1 MARPGPSAPAPVPP
15 GADPGSDAASP
26 RPLGA
31 ALVSTVA
38 LAVAATLGVAVAL
51 LPFAHPTGDDFCSA
65 ASARQYGLL
74 EAVRH
79 EYLHWGGRWAA
90 QALVVG
96 FWDVFDVTHA
106 YAVGLIA
113 TMAASL
119 LALRGL
125 VGAVPPWRDQP
136 RQAWAAAL
144 ALYALHW
151 SGMPAPGQS
160 VYWFEG
166 ASIYSLNLSLGLLVV
181 AGLLRLPEQPSGRR
195 RLASAGWTLLAFV
208 TAAFHELF
216 ALVLGGVLALG
227 SAVTFATRDS
237 RRLAWTSATVAVALG
252 LASVVLAPGT
262 EVRQPTINPE
272 GPDPL
277 RALLAAL
284 AMWARVLDAPG
295 IGDPVG
301 SHAPLGWVVD
311 ARLIA
316 ASVLVATGALPAPG
330 WLRRRPTLWK
340 ALAPAGTL
348 ALLSGAF
355 LVGGLAL
362 GRTLP
367 LRAFNG
373 LYLLFLLGWFLTLF
387 VHASDGAPAR
397 PGAPAIRFLRVVSAV
412 VLALG
417 LLVSGNVK
425 HGLRDLGRG
434 RAIAFD
440 RAMEA
445 RYAEARRAREAGARE
460 LVIAPIEPWP
470 SSYFRNDVGDLTP
483 PLRECVARYFELES
497 VRVARS
503 E

>member
-1 MARPGPSAPAPVPP
+1 VG
-15 GADPGSDAASP
+15 
-26 RPLGA
+26 
-31 ALVSTVA
+31 
-38 LAVAATLGVAVAL
+38 LAVAATLGVALAL

-65 ASARQYGLL
+65 ASARQYGLV

-96 FWDVFDVTHA
+96 FWDVFDVTRG
-106 YAVGLIA
+106 YAVGLLA
-113 TMAASL
+113 TLSVSL
-119 LALRGL
+119 LALRAL
-125 VGAVPPWRDQP
+125 LGAVPPWRNRP
-136 RQAWAAAL
+136 GKAWAAAL
-144 ALYALHW
+144 ALLALHW
-151 SGMPAPGQS
+151 AGMPAPGQS

-181 AGLLRLPEQPSGRR
+181 AGLLRLRSEPSGQR

-216 ALVLGGVLALG
+216 ALVLAGVLALG
-227 SAVTFATRDS
+227 SVVAFATRDS
-237 RRLAWTSATVAVALG
+237 RRLAWTSATAAVCLG

-295 IGDPVG
+295 VGDPIG
-301 SHAPLGWVVD
+301 SHAPLGWVAD
-311 ARLIA
+311 ARLIT
-316 ASVLVATGALPAPG
+316 ASVLVATGAPPAPD
-330 WLRRRPTLWK
+330 WLRRRPTLWRI
-340 ALAPAGTL
+340 LAPAGTL

-373 LYLLFLLGWFLTLF
+373 LYLIFLLGWFLTVF
-387 VHASDGAPAR
+387 VYASDVARER
-397 PGAPAIRFLRVVSAV
+397 PGAPAIRFLRVVSAA

-425 HGLRDLGRG
+425 HGLRDLTRG

-445 RYAEARRAREAGARE
+445 RYAEARRAREAGVGE

-470 SSYFRNDVGDLTP
+470 SSYFRNDVGELTP
-483 PLRECVARYFELES
+483 TLRKCVARYFELES
-497 VRVARS
+497 VRVVGS